1 MPERGLLRLLLMP
14 SIGLGNGGVMQP
26 YTLIVVL
33 AVVPVLIDTLLLVT
47 YIRGGVHHERA
58 WWAAT
63 V

>member
-1 MPERGLLRLLLMP
+1 MPERGLLRLTDDAVN
-14 SIGLGNGGVMQP
+14 GLGNGGVMQP
-26 YTLIVVL
+26 YTWIVVL
-33 AVVPVLIDTLLLVT
+33 AVVPVLIDTLLLDT

>member
-1 MPERGLLRLLLMP
+1 MMP
-14 SIGLGNGGVMQP
+14 SIGLGTGGVMQP

-58 WWAAT
+58 WWAAS